1 MERQKL
7 AEVMV
12 VSFVRI
18 KASISV
24 RSSDMRFEL
33 FLKSFL
39 IDQKLQSKSMDW
51 FLYDKGLRH
60 ERVKETAT

>member
-24 RSSDMRFEL
+24 RFSDMRFEL